1 MSIPVQRYEE
11 ALAELPDLLEHLAHL
26 VVPGVHMADGQ
37 PRARDLTPAPARLNP
52 CLLYTSDAADD
63 IALV

>member
-1 MSIPVQRYEE
+1 MKASEYLIKPLELEDVYKFKSWQRGNYYLLNDYDFIYEE
-11 ALAELPDLLEHLAHL
+11 DW
-26 VVPGVHMADGQ
+26 D
-37 PRARDLTPAPARLNP
+37 